1 MKSDGRLI
9 RPRSSARLS
18 MTTDLSDFYG
28 RPDDTSRVV
37 DATSYYNQPEP
48 YEGNRRERRAKAAQK
63 RRKKK

>member
-1 MKSDGRLI
+1 
-9 RPRSSARLS
+9 